1 MPEVNPSKQQ
11 APQLIKA
18 AGAWPFVTHRIYRH
32 LDGALRVW
40 HSRHHRKGLNLPQV
54 GQRYPV
60 ASVLARSLW
69 QPQVLNWWIGLV
81 FIIGASGFTL
91 GSLLCLVP
99 VWPKALGLSEIEV
112 NALFFAASI
121 PFTTAAYLQLYQA
134 ANVGTAEAS
143 ATQRKWFG
151 WQPKDAGWLSCAL
164 QFVGTVMFN
173 FNTFDALLSN
183 LNREAEL
190 LLIWTP
196 NVIGS
201 ILFLLSGYMAFIET
215 CHRHWALKPTQ
226 ISWWVTFI
234 NLLGCIA
241 FMISACFAFVPDHAP
256 SFDTVEISVAFT
268 LIGAICFWL
277 GSFLMWPE
285 SIVAHADR

>member
-1 MPEVNPSKQQ
+1 MSEANSSKHK

-18 AGAWPFVTHRIYRH
+18 AGAWPFITHRIYRH
-32 LDGALRVW
+32 VDGALRVW
-40 HSRHHRKGLNLPQV
+40 HSRHHRKGLHLPQV
-54 GQRYPV
+54 GERFPV
-60 ASVLARSLW
+60 ASVLARCLW
-69 QPQVLNWWIGLV
+69 QPKVLNWWIGLV
-81 FIIGASGFTL
+81 FIIAASGFAL
-91 GSLLCLVP
+91 GSLLCLIP
-99 VWPKALGLSEIEV
+99 AWPKALGLSEAEV
-112 NALFFAASI
+112 NAIFFAASI

-134 ANVGTAEAS
+134 ANAS
-143 ATQRKWFG
+143 DTPSKRQWFG
-151 WQPKDAGWLSCAL
+151 WQPKDAGWHSCAL

-183 LNREAEL
+183 LDHVAEL

-196 NVIGS
+196 NVVGS
-201 ILFLLSGYMAFIET
+201 ILFLLSGYIAFIET
-215 CHRHWALKPTQ
+215 CHSHWAFKPKH

-241 FMISACFAFVPDHAP
+241 FMISACFAFVPEHAP
-256 SFDTVEISVAFT
+256 SFDAVETSVAFT

-285 SIVAHADR
+285 SIVAQAEQ